1 LYGSNTVPQAGR
13 RPILGLQAASFRFN
27 GFSPIAAR
35 CAAGST
41 IPEEGAVK
49 ALVLYVLF
57 VVIGGLISVGIGYYV
72 EVTVSNTAS
81 LIVFLVLFFA
91 NFAISWIG
99 VILVMDGTL
108 RNAQGRQDQ
117 LDTERAGQAMVTAR
131 KAARTAE

>member
-1 LYGSNTVPQAGR
+1 M
-13 RPILGLQAASFRFN
+13 
-27 GFSPIAAR
+27 
-35 CAAGST
+35 
-41 IPEEGAVK
+41 K

-57 VVIGGLISVGIGYYV
+57 VVIGGLISIGIGYYV

-91 NFAISWIG
+91 NFVVSWIG

-108 RNAQGRQDQ
+108 KNAQGRQDQ

-131 KAARTAE
+131 KVARTAE